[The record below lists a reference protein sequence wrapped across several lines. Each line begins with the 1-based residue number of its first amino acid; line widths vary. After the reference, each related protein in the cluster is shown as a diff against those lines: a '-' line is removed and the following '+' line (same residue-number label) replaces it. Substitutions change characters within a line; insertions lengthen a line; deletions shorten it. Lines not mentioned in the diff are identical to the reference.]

1 MIGRNSAVAEV
12 GKSRHEL
19 TGPIAFAVWLGV
31 HALLLATSRAKVKLL
46 STGHGTIFTG
56 RMSIR
61 FSTALNKQQLIG
73 AKTVISSNG

>member
-31 HALLLATSRAKVKLL
+31 HALLLVTTRAKVEAFIEWAWDYF
-46 STGHGTIFTG
+46 HGTYVSPILD
-56 RMSIR
+56 RPDQVSVNWHED
-61 FSTALNKQQLIG
+61 SA
-73 AKTVISSNG
+73 